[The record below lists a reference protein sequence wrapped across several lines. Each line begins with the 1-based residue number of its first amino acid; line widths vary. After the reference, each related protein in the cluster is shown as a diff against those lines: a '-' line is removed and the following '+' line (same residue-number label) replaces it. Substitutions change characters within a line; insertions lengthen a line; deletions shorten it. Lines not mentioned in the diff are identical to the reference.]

1 MPLAMKIFVF
11 SSRPWGWRYH
21 PSMSSAKAIVLP
33 PDFSGFSFDTN
44 ILAALAL
51 KLPLKSTNNSL
62 SLVQEWFSKE
72 YLNVELKDIQTL
84 TIPSNSTLW
93 HLTIQLPIAMENGF
107 ISLVVPQDLSQ
118 LFLPLWVIEYWK
130 WLSKFILRV
139 TVWKSA
145 VAWLSGNVHVL
156 TGKGTDTRHLDM
168 AVKEAQDLLA
178 LMPLGGQVQSEFVQA
193 AVEIHRMSPL
203 LSSGW
208 IGTDLMDLMLECLS
222 EQAAIDLD
230 IADFMQIRS
239 LLLMRTI
246 IDAFGAS
253 YKGRSIPILNHIVEK
268 ITSQRLKNLFL
279 IGNMDENHWVTVEV
293 DIDARCIWIGDS
305 LNNDLKKL
313 ATTQLVVALKAW
325 LQEALGTLQVTNDLC
340 HGTQLDGYSCGIC
353 AINSIEHR
361 IWPNTLLWSPQHRS
375 LIRTEQFCAISWRY
389 LDQVSKQYQQA
400 ILWDTSHRIYRPQQP
415 WQWRQM
421 TTN

>member
-1 MPLAMKIFVF
+1 M
-11 SSRPWGWRYH
+11 
-21 PSMSSAKAIVLP
+21 
-33 PDFSGFSFDTN
+33 
-44 ILAALAL
+44 
-51 KLPLKSTNNSL
+51 
-62 SLVQEWFSKE
+62 
-72 YLNVELKDIQTL
+72 
-84 TIPSNSTLW
+84 
-93 HLTIQLPIAMENGF
+93 
-107 ISLVVPQDLSQ
+107 
-118 LFLPLWVIEYWK
+118 
-130 WLSKFILRV
+130 
-139 TVWKSA
+139 
-145 VAWLSGNVHVL
+145 AWLSGNVHVL
-156 TGKGTDTRHLDM
+156 AGKGTDTRCLDM
-168 AVKEAQDLLA
+168 AMKEARDLLA

-193 AVEIHRMSPL
+193 TVEIHRMSPL

-208 IGTDLMDLMLECLS
+208 IGTDLMDLMLEHLS

-230 IADFMQIRS
+230 IADFMQIGS
-239 LLLMRTI
+239 LSLMRTI

-293 DIDARCIWIGDS
+293 DIDARCIRIGNS

-313 ATTQLVVALKAW
+313 ATTQLIVVLKAW

-340 HGTQLDGYSCGIC
+340 HGTQLDSYSCGIC

>member
-1 MPLAMKIFVF
+1 
-11 SSRPWGWRYH
+11 
-21 PSMSSAKAIVLP
+21 MSSAKAIVLP
-33 PDFSGFSFDTN
+33 PDFSGFSFNTN
-44 ILAALAL
+44 ILAAMAL
-51 KLPLKSTNNSL
+51 KLTLKSTNNSL

-72 YLNVELKDIQTL
+72 YPNAELKDIQTL
-84 TIPSNSTLW
+84 TIPSDSTLQ

-107 ISLVVPQDLSQ
+107 ISLVIPQDLSQ

-130 WLSKFILRV
+130 RLSKFILRV
-139 TVWKSA
+139 TIWKSA

-156 TGKGTDTRHLDM
+156 TGTGTNTRCLDM
-168 AVKEAQDLLA
+168 AMKEARDLLA

-193 AVEIHRMSPL
+193 TVEIHRMSPL

-208 IGTDLMDLMLECLS
+208 IGTDLMDLMLEHLS

-239 LLLMRTI
+239 LLLTRTI

-293 DIDARCIWIGDS
+293 DIDARCI
-305 LNNDLKKL
+305 
-313 ATTQLVVALKAW
+313 
-325 LQEALGTLQVTNDLC
+325 
-340 HGTQLDGYSCGIC
+340 
-353 AINSIEHR
+353 
-361 IWPNTLLWSPQHRS
+361 
-375 LIRTEQFCAISWRY
+375 
-389 LDQVSKQYQQA
+389 
-400 ILWDTSHRIYRPQQP
+400 
-415 WQWRQM
+415 
-421 TTN
+421 

>member
-1 MPLAMKIFVF
+1 
-11 SSRPWGWRYH
+11 
-21 PSMSSAKAIVLP
+21 
-33 PDFSGFSFDTN
+33 
-44 ILAALAL
+44 
-51 KLPLKSTNNSL
+51 
-62 SLVQEWFSKE
+62 
-72 YLNVELKDIQTL
+72 
-84 TIPSNSTLW
+84 
-93 HLTIQLPIAMENGF
+93 
-107 ISLVVPQDLSQ
+107 
-118 LFLPLWVIEYWK
+118 
-130 WLSKFILRV
+130 
-139 TVWKSA
+139 
-145 VAWLSGNVHVL
+145 
-156 TGKGTDTRHLDM
+156 
-168 AVKEAQDLLA
+168 
-178 LMPLGGQVQSEFVQA
+178 
-193 AVEIHRMSPL
+193 MSPL
-203 LSSGW
+203 LSSSW

-230 IADFMQIRS
+230 IADFMQIGS
-239 LLLMRTI
+239 LSLMRTI

-293 DIDARCIWIGDS
+293 DIDARCIRIGNS

-313 ATTQLVVALKAW
+313 ATTQLIVVLKAW

-361 IWPNTLLWSPQHRS
+361 IWPNTLLWSPQHHS
-375 LIRTEQFCAISWRY
+375 LIWTEQFCTILWQY

-415 WQWRQM
+415 Q
-421 TTN
+421 